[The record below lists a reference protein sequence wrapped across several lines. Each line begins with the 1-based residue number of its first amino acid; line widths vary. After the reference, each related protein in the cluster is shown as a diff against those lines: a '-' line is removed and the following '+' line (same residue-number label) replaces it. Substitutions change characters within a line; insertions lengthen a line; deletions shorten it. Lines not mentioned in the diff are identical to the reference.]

1 MTDRQTIVSDQQK
14 NKRRTKKKN
23 DWVRPKR
30 ARSQVYLVTR
40 VEEEDKDERSE
51 DKNYEDNNGD
61 YLGREGQTEI

>member
-1 MTDRQTIVSDQQK
+1 MIGIGQK
-14 NKRRTKKKN
+14 EPEKN
-23 DWVRPKR
+23 
-30 ARSQVYLVTR
+30 SQVYLVTR